1 MMNTLDHIYFQ
12 NPWFRDASAIPK
24 EHHWMHR
31 KLYAKLE
38 SELIS
43 SRHILAITGLRRVGK
58 STILKQLV
66 AKLLT
71 SNVPSTRIL
80 YFSFDQPAIAEET
93 GTLEEVLETYLRD
106 IIRNTT
112 DRVWVFLDEVQIIP
126 YWQDILKRYYD
137 AKDTI
142 KFIVSGSAALFLK
155 SASKESL
162 AGRLFQYEA
171 IPLMFSE
178 YQMLSGD
185 HDITRFLETGQY
197 PELISIRDRAKQM
210 EYVRDAVVGRVLEVD
225 IPKLFGIR
233 HVSDFERLFWSL
245 LPNSGHI
252 IKPTSLGAELGIK
265 KSTLFTYLSVLE
277 QALLTNT
284 VINIS
289 GSFRSTSRLL
299 RKIYPASSNFL
310 SLSSDPVSSGVQAEL
325 YVNMLLSQLNT
336 PIYLYRKREKEI
348 DFVLPEKKL
357 AIEVKFR
364 SHIRSQDVTLLI
376 EYANEKK
383 YRSVLVTRDTE
394 DEIDGVE
401 CVSLASLEQWVD
413 KRR

>member
-1 MMNTLDHIYFQ
+1 MNTLDHIYFQ
-12 NPWFRDASAIPK
+12 NPWLRDVSAIPK
-24 EHHWMHR
+24 EHLWMHR
-31 KLYAKLE
+31 KLYTALE
-38 SELIS
+38 SELFS

-71 SNVPSTRIL
+71 SNIAPSRVL
-80 YFSFDQPAIAEET
+80 YFSFDQPAIVEET
-93 GTLEEVLETYLRD
+93 GTLEKVIETYMNE
-106 IIRNTT
+106 IVGKPAE
-112 DRVWVFLDEVQIIP
+112 RVWVMLDEVQLIP

-137 AKDTI
+137 ATDTI

-171 IPLMFSE
+171 TPLTFSE

-185 HDITRFLETGQY
+185 HDIIRFLEIGQY
-197 PELISIRDRAKQM
+197 PELITMSDYAKQT
-210 EYVRDAVVGRVLEVD
+210 EYIRDAVVGRVLEID

-233 HVSDFERLFWSL
+233 HVTDFERLFWSL

-252 IKPTSLGAELGIK
+252 IKTSSLGAELGIK
-265 KSTLFTYLSVLE
+265 KSTLFRYLSVLE

-284 VINIS
+284 VTNIS

-310 SLSSDPVSSGVQAEL
+310 SLSPDPVSSGVKAEI
-325 YVNMLLSQLNT
+325 YAYILLSKFNT
-336 PIYLYRKREKEI
+336 PIHLFRKREKEI

-357 AIEVKFR
+357 AIEIKFK
-364 SHIRSQDVTLLI
+364 SQIRDQDAAMLK
-376 EYANEKK
+376 EYAKEKK
-383 YRSVLVTRDTE
+383 YEGILVTRDTE
-394 DEIDGVE
+394 NAVDGVE
-401 CVSLASLEQWVD
+401 CMPLTSLEQWVE
-413 KRR
+413 KRM